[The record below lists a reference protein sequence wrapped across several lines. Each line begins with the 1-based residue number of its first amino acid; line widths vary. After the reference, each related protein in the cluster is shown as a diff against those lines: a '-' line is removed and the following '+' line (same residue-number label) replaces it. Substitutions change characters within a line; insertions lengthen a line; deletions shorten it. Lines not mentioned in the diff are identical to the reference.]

1 MAMNFQLRK
10 QHLLATLEQHGTVL
24 VAEAARQLGTTPIT
38 IRRDL
43 ALLADQG
50 LVVRTHGGAVR
61 PDIAKH
67 PVAFTA
73 KTTAHGAQKEY
84 IGRLAARHIAEGD
97 TIFIDCGSTT
107 FLLCALIRHLKIR
120 VVTNSLPVLFELAGS
135 AVQVVMAGGEVDA
148 RRQATHGSVTTE
160 HLRRYQVDKA
170 FMGVDGL
177 SLRRGLSANSEKEAS
192 IYQAVAASAGHVFL
206 LCDSNKLERDQY
218 FQFAPLASVGTLI
231 TDQQAPAELL
241 AQYREA
247 GLTVLS

>member
-1 MAMNFQLRK
+1 MNFQLRK
-10 QHLLATLEQHGTVL
+10 QYLLQTLEQHGSVE
-24 VAEAARQLGTTPIT
+24 VAAAAQHLRTTPIT

-43 ALLADQG
+43 ALLADKG

-61 PDIAKH
+61 PNIAKH

-73 KTTAHGAQKEY
+73 KATAHGPQKDY
-84 IGRLAARHIAEGD
+84 ICQLAARHIAEGD

-107 FLLCALIRHLKIR
+107 FPLCALVRHLKIR
-120 VVTNSLPVLFELAGS
+120 LVTNSLPVLFELTGS

-148 RRQATHGSVTTE
+148 RRQATHGAVATE
-160 HLRRYQVDKA
+160 HLRRYAVDKA
-170 FMGVDGL
+170 FVGVDGL

-192 IYQAVAASAGHVFL
+192 IFLAAAATAGHVYL
-206 LCDSNKLERDQY
+206 LCDSSKLERDQY
-218 FQFAPLASVGTLI
+218 FQFAPLTAVGTLI
-231 TDQQAPAELL
+231 TDQQAPPELT

>member
-1 MAMNFQLRK
+1 MNFQLRK

-50 LVVRTHGGAVR
+50 LVLRTHGGAVR
-61 PDIAKH
+61 PGTAKH
-67 PVAFTA
+67 PVAFTTKA
-73 KTTAHGAQKEY
+73 TAHGPQKEH
-84 IGRLAARHIAEGD
+84 ICRLAARHVAAGD

-107 FLLCALIRHLKIR
+107 FPLCALVRHLKIR

-148 RRQATHGSVTTE
+148 RRQATHGAVACE
-160 HLRRYQVDKA
+160 HLRRYRVDKA

-177 SLRRGLSANSEKEAS
+177 SLRRGLSANSEKEAA
-192 IYQAVAASAGHVFL
+192 IYLAVAAGAGHVFL
-206 LCDSNKLERDQY
+206 LCDSSKLEHDQY
-218 FQFAPLASVGTLI
+218 FQFAPLATVGTLV
-231 TDQQAPAELL
+231 TDPQAPAGLV

-247 GLTVLS
+247 GLTVLA